1 MDKKIILV
9 KNQKRRA
16 MNTAAKI
23 NFVTK
28 LPKKGKKFFLYV

>member
-9 KNQKRRA
+9 INQKRGV
-16 MNTAAKI
+16 MNTAAKV